1 MKNLSEES
9 GARILA
15 SLFGGLREELAS
27 DGGRYR
33 LTERYGADACVRLW
47 EILEALIGASQ
58 PAASPPSGNG
68 TLRR

>member
-1 MKNLSEES
+1 MKNLSEET
-9 GARILA
+9 GTQILE

-27 DGGRYR
+27 DSGRYR

-58 PAASPPSGNG
+58 PATPLPSGNG